1 MISFALRVLN
11 SAVLSVFT
19 YGMHLVCLKTLIKF
33 SDEIEYQVKRYHV
46 IVQIAWKKWLEIN
59 QTRFNL
65 EFKGQCFIKLIQ

>member
-1 MISFALRVLN
+1 
-11 SAVLSVFT
+11 
-19 YGMHLVCLKTLIKF
+19 MHLVCLKTLIKF